1 MGGDDSCGD
10 GVPRRHQPRGG
21 YRQGA
26 LGQGLQ
32 GRLVSDRWSA
42 YNWVATILRQL
53 CMSHLLRDWQGFVDR
68 GGEGGAIGR
77 KLLTQAELM
86 FQWWHRVRDGT
97 LTRRT
102 FQSRMQPVRA
112 RIGRLLRKAAVCA
125 GGKTAGMAE
134 EMLKLEKALFT
145 FVDVEGVELTNN
157 VAERRIRPAV
167 IYRKLSF
174 GTHSEDGSR
183 FIERMMTVTA
193 TLKQQNRN
201 VLEYLTA
208 AYAAHLA
215 GAPAPSLLPTS
226 IM

>member
-1 MGGDDSCGD
+1 MRRRQDGRYGRGDA
-10 GVPRRHQPRGG
+10 Q
-21 YRQGA
+21 A
-26 LGQGLQ
+26 
-32 GRLVSDRWSA
+32 
-42 YNWVATILRQL
+42 
-53 CMSHLLRDWQGFVDR
+53 
-68 GGEGGAIGR
+68 GEGPLHLCGR
-77 KLLTQAELM
+77 Q
-86 FQWWHRVRDGT
+86 
-97 LTRRT
+97 
-102 FQSRMQPVRA
+102 
-112 RIGRLLRKAAVCA
+112 
-125 GGKTAGMAE
+125 
-134 EMLKLEKALFT
+134 
-145 FVDVEGVELTNN
+145 GVELTNN